1 LSLAQFLNVFH
12 GNTGSVGKGG
22 QRVKTVET
30 RISPSVRGVSSE
42 TVSLRRHTLTS
53 TLDWT
58 ELQIVQNDLI
68 QKRRQA
74 RIAQPDFIVERIEF

>member
-1 LSLAQFLNVFH
+1 L
-12 GNTGSVGKGG
+12 
-22 QRVKTVET
+22 
-30 RISPSVRGVSSE
+30 
-42 TVSLRRHTLTS
+42 
-53 TLDWT
+53 T